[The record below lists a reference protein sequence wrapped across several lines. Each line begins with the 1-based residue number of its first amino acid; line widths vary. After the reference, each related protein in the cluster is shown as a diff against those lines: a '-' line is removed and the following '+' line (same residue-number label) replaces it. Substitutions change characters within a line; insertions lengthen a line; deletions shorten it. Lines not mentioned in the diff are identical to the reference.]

1 MTNSYSLG
9 VIKIRYKL
17 IGQPSRKT
25 GQKTYDAIKVTIR
38 SVIQT
43 LDRQNVLKF
52 SNNKYQ
58 QNKKYWWLIYYW

>member
-1 MTNSYSLG
+1 MTKSYFLG

-17 IGQPSRKT
+17 IGQPSRKLDKRHMM
-25 GQKTYDAIKVTIR
+25 QIKVTSR

-58 QNKKYWWLIYYW
+58 QNKKYQWLIYYW